1 MPLLMT
7 GAENEGL
14 MTGAENEGRSRL
26 WNLREG
32 GGGGRE
38 GHKLNVHHNLK
49 HEHTCT

>member
-1 MPLLMT
+1 
-7 GAENEGL
+7 

-26 WNLREG
+26 WNLREGGEG